1 VEEAGSESTKPKYLN
16 ELFILLRVVLLCP
29 EVAKLK
35 GSSASASP
43 AGGVGTGDDAQLWEP
58 FKAALT
64 VFTAKGLG
72 KQKDLRKNHSLLAR
86 RMGLA
91 LDETIT
97 APVRATAAAGGR
109 STTTKSSSSSSSS
122 LKGGKVGTAAKSTRA
137 NGSKAAVAAEGESGV
152 MTTTKKPKSNRPGDK
167 EKKEAKKRRMTA
179 SAEGFTDV
187 TFAQVDMDI
196 DVPPEVNDNEP
207 ESPLVAQEVVGH
219 RKKRSKETGKSTAGI
234 QNTNGNQVESLV
246 EVKEEKSKK
255 KKTKKNDKSLQDEE
269 TSSPLS
275 AVDGNLKRKTCL
287 TFKSTTT
294 SFFLFPV
301 QLLNLINI
309 DCRRIGRQET
319 EKEADDSWDDGG

>member
-1 VEEAGSESTKPKYLN
+1 MLNLLLFFFPFFALKVVEEAGSESTKPKYLN

-35 GSSASASP
+35 GSSASASA
-43 AGGVGTGDDAQLWEP
+43 AGGVGTGAQLWEP

-86 RMGLA
+86 LMGLA

-97 APVRATAAAGGR
+97 APVRAAAAGGP
-109 STTTKSSSSSSSS
+109 STTTKSSSSSSS
-122 LKGGKVGTAAKSTRA
+122 LKDGKVGTAAKSTRA
-137 NGSKAAVAAEGESGV
+137 NGSKAAAAAGGESGV
-152 MTTTKKPKSNRPGDK
+152 MTTRKKPKSNRPGDK

-207 ESPLVAQEVVGH
+207 EPPLVAQEVVGH

-255 KKTKKNDKSLQDEE
+255 KKKTKKNDKSLQDEE

-275 AVDGNLKRKTCL
+275 AVDGNLKRKKKYL
-287 TFKSTTT
+287 FDFQINNNFFFLSRSTTK
-294 SFFLFPV
+294 L
-301 QLLNLINI
+301 
-309 DCRRIGRQET
+309 D
-319 EKEADDSWDDGG
+319 

>member
-1 VEEAGSESTKPKYLN
+1 MEEAGSESTKPKYLN

-43 AGGVGTGDDAQLWEP
+43 AGAVGTGDDAQLWEP

-97 APVRATAAAGGR
+97 APVRAAAAAGGP
-109 STTTKSSSSSSSS
+109 STTTKSSSSSS

-137 NGSKAAVAAEGESGV
+137 NGSKAAAAEGGESGV

-167 EKKEAKKRRMTA
+167 EKKEAKMRRMTA

-196 DVPPEVNDNEP
+196 DVSPEGNDNEP
-207 ESPLVAQEVVGH
+207 EPLLVAQEVVGH
-219 RKKRSKETGKSTAGI
+219 RKKRSKETGKLTAGI

-287 TFKSTTT
+287 TFKSTISST
-294 SFFLFPV
+294 FFSPV

-319 EKEADDSWDDGG
+319 EKEADDS